1 VSGPGYNGPGPLEG
15 VHVID
20 LSQVIAGP
28 YGSAV
33 LSHAGAEVI
42 KVEALG
48 GESGRNL
55 AAGFFGYNRGKRAI
69 CIDLQKPEGR
79 SVFER
84 LASDWADVIVE
95 NFRPGVVER
104 LGVDYKTI
112 AGLNPGIIYVSATA
126 FGSSGP
132 YAHRPGYDPLLQA
145 MTGVE
150 RAQGG
155 RHNPPVFLRIAITDV
170 TTGLL
175 HAGAISMALYHRER
189 TGRGQH
195 VKVSLMRSGLFING
209 DAFTRY
215 PGRPARILPDAGQHG
230 LGPLDRMYKTADGW
244 LFLLVADDTERW
256 QRLTSVARLTKA
268 LAGALFETAA
278 LRSENGDEL
287 ARVLETEFARDATE
301 AWLEVLEAAG
311 VPSAPVIEG
320 YGRSFFEDVQPIV
333 NGYTVYGH
341 HGERGHMEQ
350 NGNYVSYSLTPTA
363 QEGRAP
369 PLLGENTDEIMAEL
383 GYSGEE
389 VARLRELGAIG

>member
-1 VSGPGYNGPGPLEG
+1 VTGPGYNGPGPLEG

-42 KVEALG
+42 KVEAPG

-55 AAGFFGYNRGKRAI
+55 AAGFFGYNRGKRAM
-69 CIDLQKPEGR
+69 CIDLQKAEGQA
-79 SVFER
+79 VFHK
-84 LASDWADVIVE
+84 LAAGWADVIVE

-104 LGVDYKTI
+104 LNVDYKTI
-112 AGLNPGIIYVSATA
+112 SALNPRIIFVSATA

-132 YAHRPGYDPLLQA
+132 YRHRPGYDPLLQA

-170 TTGLL
+170 TTGLM
-175 HAGAISMALYHRER
+175 HAGAIAMALYHREK

-195 VKVSLMRSGLFING
+195 VKVSLMRSGIYING

-230 LGPLDRMYKTADGW
+230 LGPLDRMYRTADGW
-244 LFLLVADDTERW
+244 VFILVEDDDVRW
-256 QRLTSVARLTKA
+256 KRLTSVPGLGPALGGEQFATAEARGQNADA
-268 LAGALFETAA
+268 LASALEKAFAA
-278 LRSENGDEL
+278 DTSD
-287 ARVLETEFARDATE
+287 
-301 AWLEVLEAAG
+301 AWLSRLEAAG
-311 VPSAPVIEG
+311 VPAAPVIEG
-320 YGRSFFEDVQPIV
+320 YGRAFFEDVQPIV
-333 NGYTVYGH
+333 NRYTVYGQH
-341 HGERGHMEQ
+341 ADRGHMEQ
-350 NGNYVSYSLTPTA
+350 NGNYIGYSLTPTE

-369 PLLGENTDEIMAEL
+369 PLLGENTDDVMREL
-383 GYSGEE
+383 GYADADI
-389 VARLRELGAIG
+389 ARLREAGVIA